1 MFCRECGNEVK
12 EKAVVCVSC
21 GVAIDKDKFGKGRKS
36 SKPYFAVVLA
46 MLNIFSVIVNSSL
59 NPHLITN
66 DVLWGNTMLF
76 STPSIILGI
85 ICVSKDY
92 SPKKVGKVGLALG
105 VFSFFLNIAFLQQ

>member
-21 GVAIDKDKFGKGRKS
+21 GVAIDKDKFEKGRKS

-76 STPSIILGI
+76 YSINYIRYYLCI
-85 ICVSKDY
+85 ER
-92 SPKKVGKVGLALG
+92 L
-105 VFSFFLNIAFLQQ
+105 